1 MNVVHMA
8 VSGMWLQESDS
19 LSGPNTKLLMFFV
32 AMVAAAMVAQAIALI
47 VMAIG
52 AAKARKHTLEIADE
66 LRLKILPVLN
76 ETQSLLHDTAPKIRI
91 ITENLVETSHVVR
104 SKAAEFDVTLSD
116 ANDRARMQIA
126 RVDSMVGK
134 TLTTTA
140 EIMATLEHAVRV
152 PVREFAGV
160 VNGIKAG
167 LDVLVGKVRS
177 GFGSQRPPERDRPVL

>member
-66 LRLKILPVLN
+66 LRMKILPVLN